1 MSTSET
7 WISVEATKY
16 LQLLAA
22 ERELAAE
29 LLKRQQAEHEKDCIL
44 EDLVRAVKLLEASKI
59 LKYYVQGV
67 ARCNGLSE
75 SATAYSKAV
84 DIFLAGDPA
93 ALL

>member
-44 EDLVRAVKLLEASKI
+44 EDLVRAVNLLQASRVISYHDISKAAI
-59 LKYYVQGV
+59 
-67 ARCNGLSE
+67 AH
-75 SATAYSKAV
+75 AKAV